1 MRGGSKSFTFLFF
14 SYLLFPDIN
23 FMFVSFSLLYVIS
36 LSVRQSSKQLQC
48 ACVWYK
54 YTNRETTEVKHV
66 LRSRL
71 QSQTAGF
78 FFLTSWTNSVCLS
91 ASVYVR
97 MWASSAPI
105 TINIILSR
113 KEKMGG
119 GLGSYR
125 LRSGN
130 QLHFFLSFK
139 ISFFFFF
146 VDVGRQWV
154 LLFQDPSP
162 HTYIQT
168 GHIYT
173 YTQREQQSAYQISP
187 IDVYIYH
194 RAAH

>member
-1 MRGGSKSFTFLFF
+1 MRGGSKSFKVLFF
-14 SYLLFPDIN
+14 CYLLYPGIN

-36 LSVRQSSKQLQC
+36 VRQSSKQLQC
-48 ACVWYK
+48 VCVCVCVWYK
-54 YTNRETTEVKHV
+54 YTNREATEVKHV

-130 QLHFFLSFK
+130 QLHFFSLLK
-139 ISFFFFF
+139 FFFLFLWMSVVSGCCCSRIHHPTRIF
-146 VDVGRQWV
+146 RQG
-154 LLFQDPSP
+154 
-162 HTYIQT
+162 TYT
-168 GHIYT
+168 H
-173 YTQREQQSAYQISP
+173 TQRESTYQISP